1 MPVKA
6 KFKNSIENLKSELKE
21 RQERLIK
28 DWETAKRDLK
38 ARQKL
43 FTREIKTKQ
52 DEFFLEWDDVQERSK
67 EKLDQWLDRFEID
80 ELQTMLDRYKE
91 ENEPLET
98 IGDNDVLR
106 QLPSPRKLEMTLQ
119 EAFEKRRSSRDFS
132 GEPIAE
138 EMVAALLWA
147 ANGINRK
154 NFKRTTPSALN
165 WQDVSVYVVQANGIW
180 KYLPKRHALLFI
192 EGKDQRE
199 YFGEIKTWMKLAS
212 QHLVFVSDARKT
224 ETFTTKLIDKTFK
237 VDFSEGELNERARAI
252 NVGVKVQAVYL
263 AAVAMGL
270 GCTCRLLVDD
280 QKARELMKLAPEE
293 KIMAICSVGEH
304 PQKGNRY
311 VILRPHA
318 PVAQLDRVPGYE
330 PGGRGFESYPAHQ
343 IS

>member
-28 DWETAKRDLK
+28 DLESAKRDLK

-52 DEFFLEWDDVQERSK
+52 DEFFLEWDDVQERSR

-80 ELQTMLDRYKE
+80 ELQAMLDRYKE

-98 IGDNDVLR
+98 IGENDVLR

-119 EAFEKRRSSRDFS
+119 EALEKRRSSRDFS

-199 YFGEIKTWMKLAS
+199 HFGEIKTWMKLAS

-224 ETFTTKLIDKTFK
+224 ETFTTKLLDKTFK

-280 QKARELMKLAPEE
+280 QKARELMKLAPDE

-304 PQKGNRY
+304 PASIFDH
-311 VILRPHA
+311 VI
-318 PVAQLDRVPGYE
+318 
-330 PGGRGFESYPAHQ
+330 
-343 IS
+343 

>member
-52 DEFFLEWDDVQERSK
+52 DEFFLEWDEVQERSR

-80 ELQTMLDRYKE
+80 ELQAMLDRYKE

-119 EAFEKRRSSRDFS
+119 EALEKRRSSRDFS

-304 PQKGNRY
+304 PASIFDH
-311 VILRPHA
+311 VI
-318 PVAQLDRVPGYE
+318 
-330 PGGRGFESYPAHQ
+330 
-343 IS
+343 

>member
-28 DWETAKRDLK
+28 DWESAKRDLK

-52 DEFFLEWDDVQERSK
+52 DEFFLEWDDVQERSR

-80 ELQTMLDRYKE
+80 ELQAMLDRYKE

-304 PQKGNRY
+304 PASIFDH
-311 VILRPHA
+311 VI
-318 PVAQLDRVPGYE
+318 
-330 PGGRGFESYPAHQ
+330 
-343 IS
+343 

>member
-98 IGDNDVLR
+98 IGENDVLR

-119 EAFEKRRSSRDFS
+119 EALEKRRSSRDFS

-199 YFGEIKTWMKLAS
+199 HFGEIKTWMKLAS

-304 PQKGNRY
+304 PASIFDH
-311 VILRPHA
+311 VI
-318 PVAQLDRVPGYE
+318 
-330 PGGRGFESYPAHQ
+330 
-343 IS
+343 

>member
-28 DWETAKRDLK
+28 DWESAKLDLK

-52 DEFFLEWDDVQERSK
+52 DEFFLEWDDVQERSR

-80 ELQTMLDRYKE
+80 ELQAMLDRYKE

-98 IGDNDVLR
+98 IGENDVLR

-119 EAFEKRRSSRDFS
+119 EALEKRRSSRDFS

-199 YFGEIKTWMKLAS
+199 HFGEIKTWMKLAS

-224 ETFTTKLIDKTFK
+224 ETFTTKLLDKTFK

-280 QKARELMKLAPEE
+280 QKARELMKLAPDE

-304 PQKGNRY
+304 PASIFDH
-311 VILRPHA
+311 VI
-318 PVAQLDRVPGYE
+318 
-330 PGGRGFESYPAHQ
+330 
-343 IS
+343 

>member
-28 DWETAKRDLK
+28 DWESAKRDLK

-80 ELQTMLDRYKE
+80 ELQAMLDRYKE

-119 EAFEKRRSSRDFS
+119 EALEKRRSSRDFS

-199 YFGEIKTWMKLAS
+199 HFGEIKTWMKLAS

-224 ETFTTKLIDKTFK
+224 ETFTTKLLDKTFK

-304 PQKGNRY
+304 PASIFDH
-311 VILRPHA
+311 VI
-318 PVAQLDRVPGYE
+318 
-330 PGGRGFESYPAHQ
+330 
-343 IS
+343 

>member
-98 IGDNDVLR
+98 IGENDVLR
-106 QLPSPRKLEMTLQ
+106 QLPSPQKLEMTLQ
-119 EAFEKRRSSRDFS
+119 EALEKRRSSRDFS

-237 VDFSEGELNERARAI
+237 VNFSEGELNERARAI

-304 PQKGNRY
+304 PASIFDH
-311 VILRPHA
+311 VI
-318 PVAQLDRVPGYE
+318 
-330 PGGRGFESYPAHQ
+330 
-343 IS
+343 

>member
-52 DEFFLEWDDVQERSK
+52 DEFFLEWDEVQERSK

-280 QKARELMKLAPEE
+280 RKARELMKLAPDE

-304 PQKGNRY
+304 PASIFDH
-311 VILRPHA
+311 VI
-318 PVAQLDRVPGYE
+318 
-330 PGGRGFESYPAHQ
+330 
-343 IS
+343 

>member
-1 MPVKA
+1 MPVKT

-52 DEFFLEWDDVQERSK
+52 DEFFLEWDEVQERSK

-119 EAFEKRRSSRDFS
+119 EALEKRRSSRDFS

-199 YFGEIKTWMKLAS
+199 HFGEIKTWMKLAS
-212 QHLVFVSDARKT
+212 QHLVFVSDSRKT

-304 PQKGNRY
+304 PASIFDH
-311 VILRPHA
+311 VI
-318 PVAQLDRVPGYE
+318 
-330 PGGRGFESYPAHQ
+330 
-343 IS
+343 

>member
-52 DEFFLEWDDVQERSK
+52 DEFFLEWDEVQERSK

-91 ENEPLET
+91 EYEPLET
-98 IGDNDVLR
+98 IGENDVLR

-304 PQKGNRY
+304 PASIFDH
-311 VILRPHA
+311 VI
-318 PVAQLDRVPGYE
+318 
-330 PGGRGFESYPAHQ
+330 
-343 IS
+343 

>member
-28 DWETAKRDLK
+28 DWESAKRDLK

-52 DEFFLEWDDVQERSK
+52 DEFFLEWDDVQERSR

-80 ELQTMLDRYKE
+80 ELQAMLDRYKE

-98 IGDNDVLR
+98 IGENDVLR

-119 EAFEKRRSSRDFS
+119 EALEKRRSSRDFS

-199 YFGEIKTWMKLAS
+199 HFGEIKTWMKLAS

-224 ETFTTKLIDKTFK
+224 ETFTTKLLDKTFK

-280 QKARELMKLAPEE
+280 QKARKLMKLAPDE

-304 PQKGNRY
+304 PASIFDH
-311 VILRPHA
+311 VI
-318 PVAQLDRVPGYE
+318 
-330 PGGRGFESYPAHQ
+330 
-343 IS
+343 

>member
-80 ELQTMLDRYKE
+80 ELQTMLDHYKE

-98 IGDNDVLR
+98 IGENDVLR
-106 QLPSPRKLEMTLQ
+106 QLPSPRKLEMSLQ
-119 EAFEKRRSSRDFS
+119 EALEKRRSSRDFS

-199 YFGEIKTWMKLAS
+199 HFGEIKTWMKLAS
-212 QHLVFVSDARKT
+212 QHLVFVSDSRKT

-280 QKARELMKLAPEE
+280 QKARELMKLAPDE

-304 PQKGNRY
+304 PASIFDH
-311 VILRPHA
+311 VI
-318 PVAQLDRVPGYE
+318 
-330 PGGRGFESYPAHQ
+330 
-343 IS
+343 

>member
-98 IGDNDVLR
+98 IGENDVLR

-119 EAFEKRRSSRDFS
+119 EALEKRRSSRDFS

-304 PQKGNRY
+304 PASIFDH
-311 VILRPHA
+311 VI
-318 PVAQLDRVPGYE
+318 
-330 PGGRGFESYPAHQ
+330 
-343 IS
+343 

>member
-28 DWETAKRDLK
+28 DWESAKRDLK

-52 DEFFLEWDDVQERSK
+52 DEFFLEWDDVQERSR

-80 ELQTMLDRYKE
+80 ELQAMLDRYKE

-98 IGDNDVLR
+98 IGENDVLR

-119 EAFEKRRSSRDFS
+119 EALEKRRSSRDFS

-138 EMVAALLWA
+138 EMVASLLWA

-199 YFGEIKTWMKLAS
+199 HFGEIKTWMKLAS

-224 ETFTTKLIDKTFK
+224 ETFTTKLLDKTFK

-304 PQKGNRY
+304 PASIFDH
-311 VILRPHA
+311 VI
-318 PVAQLDRVPGYE
+318 
-330 PGGRGFESYPAHQ
+330 
-343 IS
+343 

>member
-52 DEFFLEWDDVQERSK
+52 DEFFLEWDEVQERSK

-106 QLPSPRKLEMTLQ
+106 QLPSPRKLEMSLQ
-119 EAFEKRRSSRDFS
+119 EALEKRRSSRDFS

-304 PQKGNRY
+304 PASIFDH
-311 VILRPHA
+311 VI
-318 PVAQLDRVPGYE
+318 
-330 PGGRGFESYPAHQ
+330 
-343 IS
+343 

>member
-52 DEFFLEWDDVQERSK
+52 DEFFLEWDDVQERSR

-80 ELQTMLDRYKE
+80 ELQAMLDRYKE

-119 EAFEKRRSSRDFS
+119 EALEKRRSSRDFS

-199 YFGEIKTWMKLAS
+199 HFGEIKTWMKLAS

-224 ETFTTKLIDKTFK
+224 ETFTTKLLDKTFK

-304 PQKGNRY
+304 PASIFDH
-311 VILRPHA
+311 VI
-318 PVAQLDRVPGYE
+318 
-330 PGGRGFESYPAHQ
+330 
-343 IS
+343 

>member
-98 IGDNDVLR
+98 IGENDVLR

-263 AAVAMGL
+263 AAVAMG
-270 GCTCRLLVDD
+270 
-280 QKARELMKLAPEE
+280 ELMKLAPEE

-304 PQKGNRY
+304 PASIFDH
-311 VILRPHA
+311 VI
-318 PVAQLDRVPGYE
+318 
-330 PGGRGFESYPAHQ
+330 
-343 IS
+343 

>member
-38 ARQKL
+38 VRQKL

-80 ELQTMLDRYKE
+80 ELQAMLDRYKE

-119 EAFEKRRSSRDFS
+119 EALEKRRSSRDFS

-212 QHLVFVSDARKT
+212 QHLVFVSDSRKT

-304 PQKGNRY
+304 PASIFDH
-311 VILRPHA
+311 VI
-318 PVAQLDRVPGYE
+318 
-330 PGGRGFESYPAHQ
+330 
-343 IS
+343 

>member
-52 DEFFLEWDDVQERSK
+52 DEFFLEWDEVQERSK

-98 IGDNDVLR
+98 IGKNDVLR
-106 QLPSPRKLEMTLQ
+106 QLPSPRKLEMSLQ
-119 EAFEKRRSSRDFS
+119 EALEKRRSSRDFS

-199 YFGEIKTWMKLAS
+199 HFGEIKTWMKLAS

-224 ETFTTKLIDKTFK
+224 ETFTTKLLDKTFK

-280 QKARELMKLAPEE
+280 QKARELMKLAPDE

-304 PQKGNRY
+304 PASIFDH
-311 VILRPHA
+311 VI
-318 PVAQLDRVPGYE
+318 
-330 PGGRGFESYPAHQ
+330 
-343 IS
+343 

>member
-52 DEFFLEWDDVQERSK
+52 DEFFLEWDEVQERSK

-98 IGDNDVLR
+98 IGENDVLR

-119 EAFEKRRSSRDFS
+119 EALEKRRSSRDFS

-199 YFGEIKTWMKLAS
+199 HFGEIKTWMKLAS

-224 ETFTTKLIDKTFK
+224 ETFTTKLLDKTFK

-280 QKARELMKLAPEE
+280 QKARELMKLTPDE

-304 PQKGNRY
+304 PASIFDH
-311 VILRPHA
+311 VI
-318 PVAQLDRVPGYE
+318 
-330 PGGRGFESYPAHQ
+330 
-343 IS
+343 

>member
-80 ELQTMLDRYKE
+80 ELQAMLDRYKE

-98 IGDNDVLR
+98 IGENDVLR

-119 EAFEKRRSSRDFS
+119 EALEKRRSSRDFS

-138 EMVAALLWA
+138 EMVASLLWA

-199 YFGEIKTWMKLAS
+199 HFGEIKTWMKLAS

-224 ETFTTKLIDKTFK
+224 ETFTTKLLDKTFK

-280 QKARELMKLAPEE
+280 QKARELMKLAPDE

-304 PQKGNRY
+304 PASIFDH
-311 VILRPHA
+311 VI
-318 PVAQLDRVPGYE
+318 
-330 PGGRGFESYPAHQ
+330 
-343 IS
+343 

>member
-52 DEFFLEWDDVQERSK
+52 DEFFLEWDEVQERSK

-98 IGDNDVLR
+98 IGENDVLR
-106 QLPSPRKLEMTLQ
+106 QLPSPRKLEMSLQ
-119 EAFEKRRSSRDFS
+119 EALEKRRSSRDFS

-199 YFGEIKTWMKLAS
+199 HFGEIKTWMKLAS

-224 ETFTTKLIDKTFK
+224 ETFTTKLLDKTFK

-280 QKARELMKLAPEE
+280 QKARELMKLAPDE

-304 PQKGNRY
+304 PASIFDH
-311 VILRPHA
+311 VI
-318 PVAQLDRVPGYE
+318 
-330 PGGRGFESYPAHQ
+330 
-343 IS
+343 

>member
-28 DWETAKRDLK
+28 DWESAKRDLK

-52 DEFFLEWDDVQERSK
+52 DEFFLEWDDVQERSR

-80 ELQTMLDRYKE
+80 ELQAMLDRYKE

-98 IGDNDVLR
+98 IGENDVLR

-119 EAFEKRRSSRDFS
+119 EALEKRRSSRDFS

-199 YFGEIKTWMKLAS
+199 HFGEIKTWMKLAS

-304 PQKGNRY
+304 PASIFDH
-311 VILRPHA
+311 VI
-318 PVAQLDRVPGYE
+318 
-330 PGGRGFESYPAHQ
+330 
-343 IS
+343 

>member
-1 MPVKA
+1 MPVKT

-52 DEFFLEWDDVQERSK
+52 DEFFLEWDEVQERSK

-119 EAFEKRRSSRDFS
+119 EALEKRRSSRDFS

-199 YFGEIKTWMKLAS
+199 HFGEIKTWMKLAS

-224 ETFTTKLIDKTFK
+224 ETFTTKLLDKTFK

-280 QKARELMKLAPEE
+280 QKARELMKLAPDE

-304 PQKGNRY
+304 PASIFDH
-311 VILRPHA
+311 VI
-318 PVAQLDRVPGYE
+318 
-330 PGGRGFESYPAHQ
+330 
-343 IS
+343 

>member
-80 ELQTMLDRYKE
+80 ELQAMLDRYKE

-199 YFGEIKTWMKLAS
+199 HFGEIKTWMKLAS
-212 QHLVFVSDARKT
+212 QHLVFVSDSRKT

-304 PQKGNRY
+304 PASIFDH
-311 VILRPHA
+311 VI
-318 PVAQLDRVPGYE
+318 
-330 PGGRGFESYPAHQ
+330 
-343 IS
+343 

>member
-1 MPVKA
+1 MPVKT

-52 DEFFLEWDDVQERSK
+52 DEFFLEWDEVQERSK

-98 IGDNDVLR
+98 IGENDVLR
-106 QLPSPRKLEMTLQ
+106 QLPSPRKLEMSLQ
-119 EAFEKRRSSRDFS
+119 EALEKRRSSRDFS

-199 YFGEIKTWMKLAS
+199 HFGEIKTWMKLAS

-224 ETFTTKLIDKTFK
+224 ETFTTKLLDKTFK

-280 QKARELMKLAPEE
+280 QKARELMKLAPDE

-304 PQKGNRY
+304 PASIFDH
-311 VILRPHA
+311 VI
-318 PVAQLDRVPGYE
+318 
-330 PGGRGFESYPAHQ
+330 
-343 IS
+343 

>member
-98 IGDNDVLR
+98 IGENDVLR
-106 QLPSPRKLEMTLQ
+106 QLPSPRKLEMSLQ
-119 EAFEKRRSSRDFS
+119 EALEKRRSSRDFS

-212 QHLVFVSDARKT
+212 QHLVFVSDSRKT

-304 PQKGNRY
+304 PASIFDH
-311 VILRPHA
+311 VI
-318 PVAQLDRVPGYE
+318 
-330 PGGRGFESYPAHQ
+330 
-343 IS
+343 

>member
-98 IGDNDVLR
+98 IGENDVLR

-154 NFKRTTPSALN
+154 NFK
-165 WQDVSVYVVQANGIW
+165 
-180 KYLPKRHALLFI
+180 K
-192 EGKDQRE
+192 E
-199 YFGEIKTWMKLAS
+199 MK
-212 QHLVFVSDARKT
+212 
-224 ETFTTKLIDKTFK
+224 
-237 VDFSEGELNERARAI
+237 N
-252 NVGVKVQAVYL
+252 
-263 AAVAMGL
+263 
-270 GCTCRLLVDD
+270 
-280 QKARELMKLAPEE
+280 
-293 KIMAICSVGEH
+293 
-304 PQKGNRY
+304 
-311 VILRPHA
+311 
-318 PVAQLDRVPGYE
+318 
-330 PGGRGFESYPAHQ
+330 
-343 IS
+343 

>member
-98 IGDNDVLR
+98 IGENDVLR

-138 EMVAALLWA
+138 EMVTALLWA

-304 PQKGNRY
+304 PASIFDH
-311 VILRPHA
+311 VI
-318 PVAQLDRVPGYE
+318 
-330 PGGRGFESYPAHQ
+330 
-343 IS
+343 

>member
-52 DEFFLEWDDVQERSK
+52 DEFFLEWDDVQERSR

-80 ELQTMLDRYKE
+80 ELQAMLDRYKE

-98 IGDNDVLR
+98 IGENDVLR
-106 QLPSPRKLEMTLQ
+106 QLPSPRKLEMSLQ
-119 EAFEKRRSSRDFS
+119 EALEKRRSSRDFS

-199 YFGEIKTWMKLAS
+199 HFGEIKTWMKLAS

-224 ETFTTKLIDKTFK
+224 ETFTTKLLDKTFK

-304 PQKGNRY
+304 PASIFDH
-311 VILRPHA
+311 VI
-318 PVAQLDRVPGYE
+318 
-330 PGGRGFESYPAHQ
+330 
-343 IS
+343 

>member
-52 DEFFLEWDDVQERSK
+52 DEFFLEWDDVQERSR

-91 ENEPLET
+91 ENEPFET

-199 YFGEIKTWMKLAS
+199 HFGEIKTWMKLAS

-224 ETFTTKLIDKTFK
+224 ETFTTKLLDKTFK
-237 VDFSEGELNERARAI
+237 VDFSEGELNERARSI

-304 PQKGNRY
+304 PASIFDH
-311 VILRPHA
+311 VI
-318 PVAQLDRVPGYE
+318 
-330 PGGRGFESYPAHQ
+330 
-343 IS
+343 

>member
-38 ARQKL
+38 ARQQL

-52 DEFFLEWDDVQERSK
+52 DEFFLEWDEVQERSK

-304 PQKGNRY
+304 PASIFDH
-311 VILRPHA
+311 VI
-318 PVAQLDRVPGYE
+318 
-330 PGGRGFESYPAHQ
+330 
-343 IS
+343 

>member
-98 IGDNDVLR
+98 IGENDVLR
-106 QLPSPRKLEMTLQ
+106 QLPSPRKLEMSLQ
-119 EAFEKRRSSRDFS
+119 EALEKRRSSRDFS

-199 YFGEIKTWMKLAS
+199 HFGEIKTWMKLAS

-224 ETFTTKLIDKTFK
+224 ETFTTKLLDKTFK

-280 QKARELMKLAPEE
+280 QKARELMKLAPDE

-304 PQKGNRY
+304 PASIFDH
-311 VILRPHA
+311 VI
-318 PVAQLDRVPGYE
+318 
-330 PGGRGFESYPAHQ
+330 
-343 IS
+343 

>member
-52 DEFFLEWDDVQERSK
+52 DEFFLEWDDVQERSR

-80 ELQTMLDRYKE
+80 ELQAMLDRYKE

-98 IGDNDVLR
+98 IGENDVLR

-119 EAFEKRRSSRDFS
+119 EALEKRRSSRDFS
-132 GEPIAE
+132 SEPIAE

-280 QKARELMKLAPEE
+280 QKARELMKLAPDE

-304 PQKGNRY
+304 PASIFDH
-311 VILRPHA
+311 VI
-318 PVAQLDRVPGYE
+318 
-330 PGGRGFESYPAHQ
+330 
-343 IS
+343 

>member
-28 DWETAKRDLK
+28 DWESAKRDLK

-52 DEFFLEWDDVQERSK
+52 DEFFLEWDDVQERSR

-80 ELQTMLDRYKE
+80 ELQAMLDRYKE

-98 IGDNDVLR
+98 IGENDVLR

-119 EAFEKRRSSRDFS
+119 EALEKRRSSRDFS

-165 WQDVSVYVVQANGIW
+165 WQDVNVYVVQANGIW

-199 YFGEIKTWMKLAS
+199 HFGEIKTWMKLAS

-224 ETFTTKLIDKTFK
+224 ETFTTKLLDKTFK

-280 QKARELMKLAPEE
+280 QKARELMKLAPDE

-304 PQKGNRY
+304 PASIFDH
-311 VILRPHA
+311 VI
-318 PVAQLDRVPGYE
+318 
-330 PGGRGFESYPAHQ
+330 
-343 IS
+343 